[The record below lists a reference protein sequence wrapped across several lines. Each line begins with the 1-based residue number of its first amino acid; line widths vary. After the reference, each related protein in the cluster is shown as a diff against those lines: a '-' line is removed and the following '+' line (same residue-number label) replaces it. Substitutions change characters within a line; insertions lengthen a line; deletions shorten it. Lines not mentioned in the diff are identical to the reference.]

1 VTDVIRIASRS
12 SRLAMA
18 QSEWVRDLLSAA
30 WPDRAFEIFNIDTK
44 GDRVLDRPLPEIG
57 GKGLFTEELE
67 AALRDG
73 YVDVAVHSLKDLPTD
88 LAAGLKVG
96 AVPAREDPR
105 DAWVAPEGGPC
116 DLASAAPGSVIG
128 TSSERRRALLALQRP
143 DLEVRSVRGNVETRL
158 RKADEGRCAALVM
171 AAAGLKRLDLSHR
184 ITAYFEPPD
193 WLSAP
198 GQGAVAVECLADDAA
213 TDALLA
219 SIDDRVAR
227 AETDAERTLLHTLQG
242 GCQVPVGARAVVTGD
257 EIVLHALVARPDGS
271 EVVRGEG
278 RGAVDRAT
286 QLGQAVAEDLLERGG
301 EAIVATFREMENQ
314 G

>member
-1 VTDVIRIASRS
+1 MTDVVRIASRS

-18 QSEWVRDLLSAA
+18 QSEWVSKLLSAA
-30 WPDRAFEIFNIDTK
+30 WPDRTFQIVNIDTK

-96 AVPAREDPR
+96 AVCPREDPR
-105 DAWVAPEGGPC
+105 DAWVAPAGGPT
-116 DLASAAPGSVIG
+116 DIVSAAPGAVIG
-128 TSSERRRALLALQRP
+128 TSSERRRALLALARP
-143 DLEVRSVRGNVETRL
+143 DLEARSVRGNVETRL
-158 RKADEGRCAALVM
+158 RKADEGQYDALVM
-171 AAAGLKRLDLSHR
+171 AAAGLIRLGLAHR
-184 ITAYFEPPD
+184 ITTYLEPPD

-198 GQGAVAVECLADDAA
+198 GQGAVAVESRADDAA
-213 TDALLA
+213 TDQLLL
-219 SIDDRVAR
+219 SIDDRFAR

-242 GCQVPVGARAVVTGD
+242 GCQVPVGARAVVDGD
-257 EIVLHALVARPDGS
+257 EVVLQALVARPDGS

-278 RGAVDRAT
+278 RGPVERAI
-286 QLGQAVAEDLLERGG
+286 QLGETVAEDLLARGG
-301 EAIVATFREMENQ
+301 DAIVATFREMENK